1 MHSDGAMYC
10 VRSIALLVS
19 RVVLY
24 LSYIPITVSLM
35 LDFEFSNCEGAL
47 ILKEWYIVMAS
58 CIACDR

>member
-1 MHSDGAMYC
+1 MHSDGAMYY
-10 VRSIALLVS
+10 VRSISLLVS

-47 ILKEWYIVMAS
+47 ILEE
-58 CIACDR
+58 